1 MRIAAALVLVCLLF
15 ASSAI
20 AQSPTATV
28 TGRVLDPNN
37 AVIAAA
43 SVKIVNLDT
52 NGKFS
57 TATNDEGMYV
67 VPDLAP
73 GPYRIEVT
81 KPGFKATLKPDVIL
95 HVQDVI
101 AINFTLQVG
110 ATSESITV
118 QGGAP
123 LVDTQSGSLSTVVDR
138 EFVQDIPLN
147 GRSFQDLIQL
157 TPGVTAAPG
166 AQPGSQGEFSVNGQR
181 TESNYYTVD
190 GLVANSSAKNGTNG
204 IWSML

>member
-1 MRIAAALVLVCLLF
+1 MRIATALVLVCLLF

-37 AVIAAA
+37 AVISAA

-147 GRSFQDLIQL
+147 GRSFQDLIEL
-157 TPGVTAAPG
+157 TPGVTSAPG
-166 AQPGSQGEFSVNGQR
+166 AQPG
-181 TESNYYTVD
+181 
-190 GLVANSSAKNGTNG
+190 
-204 IWSML
+204 